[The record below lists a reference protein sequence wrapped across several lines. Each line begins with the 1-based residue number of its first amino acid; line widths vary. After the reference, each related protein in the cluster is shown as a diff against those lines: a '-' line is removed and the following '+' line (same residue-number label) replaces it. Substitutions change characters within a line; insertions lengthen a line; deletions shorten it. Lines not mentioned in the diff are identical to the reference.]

1 MKKRFIL
8 DMTML
13 FVFLIVVGY
22 KPLGNYWHETLGM
35 VLFVLV
41 FLHNYWNRQWYKSL
55 KKGSWGLERK
65 YTAAV
70 DGLLIVSFLAVL
82 LTAPFISRS
91 YSLGFNIHFLE
102 GIHKAGGALMLAAIG
117 LHLGIHWSA
126 LLPRF
131 KKALHLGNKK
141 TVSIFLKVLA
151 VVLAAAGIYFSFGF
165 HIGNRIFLLPVTG
178 TRMRAPNVP
187 AFVLAHLT
195 IAILYAEISY
205 YIQKFIKSSGRKP
218 RAVKK

>member
-117 LHLGIHWSA
+117 LHLANVSTVGIIVR
-126 LLPRF
+126 L
-131 KKALHLGNKK
+131 
-141 TVSIFLKVLA
+141 
-151 VVLAAAGIYFSFGF
+151 VVLAIVLGVIYF
-165 HIGNRIFLLPVTG
+165 ILPTG
-178 TRMRAPNVP
+178 TRPN
-187 AFVLAHLT
+187 LN
-195 IAILYAEISY
+195 
-205 YIQKFIKSSGRKP
+205 SSGVYIGMLGHLVDVIGIAAVSYFIQMHLRKLGRKAP
-218 RAVKK
+218 AKPVR

>member
-55 KKGSWGLERK
+55 KKGSWGLARK

-117 LHLGIHWSA
+117 LHLGIHWA
-126 LLPRF
+126 ILKPRF
-131 KKALHLGNKK
+131 VNGLHLAN
-141 TVSIFLKVLA
+141 VSTAGIIVRL
-151 VVLAAAGIYFSFGF
+151 VVLGIVLGAIYF
-165 HIGNRIFLLPVTG
+165 ILPTG
-178 TRMRAPNVP
+178 TRPNLNPSGVYIGM
-187 AFVLAHLT
+187 LGHLVDVIG
-195 IAILYAEISY
+195 IAAVSY
-205 YIQKFIKSSGRKP
+205 FIQMHLRKLGRKAP
-218 RAVKK
+218 AKPVR

>member
-82 LTAPFISRS
+82 LTAPFISQLLLS
-91 YSLGFNIHFLE
+91 WFQYS
-102 GIHKAGGALMLAAIG
+102 
-117 LHLGIHWSA
+117 
-126 LLPRF
+126 
-131 KKALHLGNKK
+131 
-141 TVSIFLKVLA
+141 
-151 VVLAAAGIYFSFGF
+151 FSRGY
-165 HIGNRIFLLPVTG
+165 P
-178 TRMRAPNVP
+178 
-187 AFVLAHLT
+187 
-195 IAILYAEISY
+195 
-205 YIQKFIKSSGRKP
+205 
-218 RAVKK
+218 

>member
-22 KPLGNYWHETLGM
+22 KPLGNYWHETLGI

-55 KKGSWGLERK
+55 SKGSWGLERK

-91 YSLGFNIHFLE
+91 YSLGFNI
-102 GIHKAGGALMLAAIG
+102 LAAIG
-117 LHLGIHWSA
+117 LHLGIHWA
-126 LLPRF
+126 ILKPRF
-131 KKALHLGNKK
+131 VNGLHLAN
-141 TVSIFLKVLA
+141 VSTAGIIVRL
-151 VVLAAAGIYFSFGF
+151 VVLGIVLGAIYF
-165 HIGNRIFLLPVTG
+165 ILPTG
-178 TRMRAPNVP
+178 TRPNLNPSGVYIGM
-187 AFVLAHLT
+187 LGHLVDVIG
-195 IAILYAEISY
+195 IAAVSY
-205 YIQKFIKSSGRKP
+205 FIQMHLRKLGRKAP
-218 RAVKK
+218 AKPVR

>member
-55 KKGSWGLERK
+55 KKGSWGPERK

-102 GIHKAGGALMLAAIG
+102 Y
-117 LHLGIHWSA
+117 
-126 LLPRF
+126 P
-131 KKALHLGNKK
+131 
-141 TVSIFLKVLA
+141 
-151 VVLAAAGIYFSFGF
+151 
-165 HIGNRIFLLPVTG
+165 
-178 TRMRAPNVP
+178 
-187 AFVLAHLT
+187 
-195 IAILYAEISY
+195 
-205 YIQKFIKSSGRKP
+205 
-218 RAVKK
+218 